1 MNELAQEAL
10 KAAKRTIDDLAAL
23 WWPDMYSYEA
33 VERATQRVDVAAVA
47 DTLQLIVSALKA
59 PVAEPVAIA
68 DQAMGTPTSE
78 EARRPEQSDDRMAFE
93 ARFPVPDHLWF
104 SDDQNAYLSR
114 EECEASHQP
123 GAWITCSAWNTRWEG
138 WQAALQ
144 SKEPK

>member
-10 KAAKRTIDDLAAL
+10 KAAKRTIDDLAASH
-23 WWPDMYSYEA
+23 WPDMYSYEA

-93 ARFPVPDHLWF
+93 AWWAQTPETSVFDL
-104 SDDQNAYLSR
+104 STGDDGAYNDTSVQR
-114 EECEASHQP
+114 C
-123 GAWITCSAWNTRWEG
+123 WIS